1 MFHRNDGNWPVAL
14 NGRGRCR
21 RGFTLVEV
29 LVVVLIAGI
38 VLVVLAQVLGS
49 SFEIL
54 RTGEQR
60 AQLNSNA
67 RIVLEYL
74 SDDISSATSIPPCD
88 DRDLNGVLDEAPVAD
103 GGYDVDAVW
112 RVARRVNNINV
123 IASSYFLSEAWGDR
137 IMTAHDNSVYVDGGT
152 VQSEGFTNPH
162 VIGNGQTRVRQ
173 VPVADNISRI
183 HFDYL
188 HQVPVYLSRINGN
201 VMEIAYQDTV
211 TGDVEWINPSST
223 RSGAMLNKVPVIS
236 NWEQRVVD
244 VAFDDDNGG
253 GFFSDAGTGATYGV
267 TFWSL
272 RDQYP
277 EGYSDAKRTGDHV
290 AVPTG
295 LGLGTIGGAGVE
307 NGWNCSVF
315 YNTSTGGLGSPADNA
330 PIDRF
335 AFVSTGLSGGNPVEG
350 GLAQL
355 RPDMEVLHGSGYYNY
370 STDPTGI
377 GDFGDADG
385 IPDGDGIP
393 DDPVPGWWLPYVRAV
408 RITVVATPQRIM
420 QERTEKSGEPG
431 STGTVVFYRLDSPVP
446 YADPSRTMPLYN
458 LKKDYIGGGQDL
470 VLTKTVPVN
479 FSYRRDL
486 DWDPRDTDVARDI
499 FYQRRVELNYRAG
512 EQLFFQDPADPD
524 AQIQA
529 RNPVE
534 KLYEKDPTLP

>member
-1 MFHRNDGNWPVAL
+1 MQYGNDGNRPLAHCA
-14 NGRGRCR
+14 GSSGR

-38 VLVVLAQVLGS
+38 VLVVLAQVLGA

-67 RIVLEYL
+67 RVVLEYL
-74 SDDISSATSIPPCD
+74 ADDIGSATSIPLCD
-88 DRDLNGVLDEAPVAD
+88 DRDLNGVPDEAPLAE

-112 RVARRVNNINV
+112 RVARRINNANV
-123 IASSYFLSEAWGDR
+123 IASSYFLSEAWSDR
-137 IMTAHDNSVYVDGGT
+137 IMTVHDNSVYIDGSV
-152 VQSEGFTNPH
+152 VQAEGFTNPK

-188 HQVPVYLSRINGN
+188 HQVPVYLSRVNGN
-201 VMEIAYQDTV
+201 TLEIAYQDV
-211 TGDVEWINPSST
+211 ETGAVEWEAPSADRT
-223 RSGAMLNKVPVIS
+223 GTMINKVPVIS
-236 NWEQRVVD
+236 HWEQRVVD
-244 VAFDDDNGG
+244 VAYDEANAG
-253 GFFSDAGTGATYGV
+253 GFFADGSTGATYGV

-277 EGYSDAKRTGDHV
+277 EGHSDLKRTGDHV

-295 LGLGTIGGAGVE
+295 MGLGTIGGGGVE
-307 NGWNCSVF
+307 TGWNCTVF
-315 YNTSTGGLGSPADNA
+315 YNTSTGGAGTPADNA

-335 AFVSTGLSGGNPVEG
+335 AFVSTGLSGGNAVEG
-350 GLAQL
+350 GIAQL
-355 RPDMEVLHGSGYYNY
+355 RPDMEALHGGGYYNY
-370 STDPTGI
+370 SIDPTGI

-408 RITVVATPQRIM
+408 RITVVATPERVM
-420 QERTEKSGEPG
+420 QQRTERSGLQG
-431 STGTVVFYRLDSPVP
+431 STGTPLYYKLDSPVP
-446 YADPSRTMPLYN
+446 YADPSRTQPLYN
-458 LKKDYIGGGQDL
+458 LKKDYIGAGQDL
-470 VLTKTVPVN
+470 ILTKTVPVN

-486 DWDPRDTDVARDI
+486 HWDPRDSSVAQNI
-499 FYQRRVELNYRAG
+499 FNQRRVELNYREA
-512 EQLFFQDPADPD
+512 ETLMFHDPANPD
-524 AQIQA
+524 GLIVA

-534 KLYEKDPTLP
+534 KLYEKDASLP